1 MLQCQSLDWLS
12 ASALLSLVFFKSQ
25 HFDTLISYSDIQMK
39 REGKKTAK
47 AKAKG
52 RLPIAAV
59 LRLKSYPLTTR
70 KGEKGYERKKVN
82 EQMRKTRD
90 ENICEDDY

>member
-1 MLQCQSLDWLS
+1 
-12 ASALLSLVFFKSQ
+12 
-25 HFDTLISYSDIQMK
+25 MK
-39 REGKKTAK
+39 KEGKKTKK

-70 KGEKGYERKKVN
+70 KGEKGYNRKKVN
-82 EQMRKTRD
+82 EQMRKITE
-90 ENICEDDY
+90 ENICEDNY